1 MGLFHNI
8 LAAIDNPEQEASPE
22 GLGSVFD
29 TVQDLASTNQIN
41 PVALQSAMSIV
52 GNYTRSAL
60 QEKCN
65 TEGQDSVQNLISQ
78 FSGTQANDSIVNVL
92 FEMPQV
98 NKMVAEIGEK
108 VGIPET
114 AIRTMLPVLVPL
126 VLKLLKTGNN
136 SANSLNSNS
145 VLNSF
150 LDADG
155 DGDVDLADAMKMTA
169 KYLNK

>member
-22 GLGSVFD
+22 GLGSIFD
-29 TVQDLASTNQIN
+29 TLQDLASTNQIN

-52 GNYTRSAL
+52 GNYTRS
-60 QEKCN
+60 
-65 TEGQDSVQNLISQ
+65 
-78 FSGTQANDSIVNVL
+78 
-92 FEMPQV
+92 
-98 NKMVAEIGEK
+98 
-108 VGIPET
+108 

-169 KYLNK
+169 KYLNS